1 MLHYAVA
8 LYHFLA
14 WDLKWNVLTAISCI
28 SQRSNPLWIA
38 ESLLQCQ
45 LLLLHAA
52 PAAVKFSCFTS
63 CLLSTSLCW
72 SPLLEWFWHFHCS
85 LGNRRCD
92 AAHQQKP
99 AGAGATPDVAE
110 TVCSADPKCAGLYD
124 EGCNGWCLDCDSGV
138 WVPTLQLQSLQK
150 ANARWKGW
158 KGWKGQSDIR
168 LLVFGERFCSKS
180 WLVPTPSVNKFLHSA
195 YLETKNITGQTGC
208 RLRVPDEVSSL
219 AFQKGFQSIQCQFR
233 GNLVTRGIQRSH
245 DCLPNA
251 SPALRLTICL
261 VLSFRWKSCRLP
273 VESRSKLT
281 RWIGRHFIVQWGTKW
296 LILQRSAFLCAY
308 LCWVLFQRQFYYI

>member
-180 WLVPTPSVNKFLHSA
+180 WLVPTPSVNKFLHSV
-195 YLETKNITGQTGC
+195 LGNQKHNWTD
-208 RLRVPDEVSSL
+208 RLQIASTR
-219 AFQKGFQSIQCQFR
+219 R
-233 GNLVTRGIQRSH
+233 GV
-245 DCLPNA
+245 
-251 SPALRLTICL
+251 
-261 VLSFRWKSCRLP
+261 KSCVPERFP
-273 VESRSKLT
+273 KYSVS
-281 RWIGRHFIVQWGTKW
+281 I
-296 LILQRSAFLCAY
+296 
-308 LCWVLFQRQFYYI
+308 